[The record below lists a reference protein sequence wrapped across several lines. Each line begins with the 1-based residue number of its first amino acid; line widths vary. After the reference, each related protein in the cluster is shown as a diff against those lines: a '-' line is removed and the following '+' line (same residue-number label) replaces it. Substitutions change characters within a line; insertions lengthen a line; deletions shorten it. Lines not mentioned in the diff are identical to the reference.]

1 MPCND
6 SNIRQYFLTSAI
18 LDRGRYSLH
27 ALDGGDVPDSWK
39 NVILQKSE

>member
-27 ALDGGDVPDSWK
+27 AQQGEDVRYSWK